1 MAIATFEELRR
12 KRKEPGAMPSFEEL
26 RQQPAAAEPDLA
38 LRTRST
44 RFGGTTIPM
53 PEKAVA
59 DPNVPRLTAAESL
72 KEVGKGL
79 MRMPER
85 LVAQAGNVMEWMAD
99 YKPEKSWNPAERVVG
114 KAWKAIQPEWHSRME
129 EFNRDVIR
137 KYGKKISEF
146 WQQAAETGIEAPS
159 EKYKQQTWGSAP
171 VTKAFTGAFE
181 SGGSFLASL
190 ATGYVTKNPQLG
202 IIMLSSLSGGSAYK
216 SQTKKGVDKGIA
228 QNIAV
233 LTAAWEGLTEQIPFD
248 VILNTTTKSALKRFV
263 KGGSVEGFQEFIQGV
278 GENLFEHFGY
288 NLKDWKSIP
297 DAVKKA
303 VPHLMDNWLDNV
315 TAGFIL
321 GGGASAVIQP
331 SGVKLQEKLDTKETF
346 SRKDVKELYSM
357 DRTTAEE
364 RQNLFDAAKEA
375 PEAAP
380 VAELPEV
387 DPMGQ
392 IDTTSTIPDAE
403 TTPDEGFTEADK
415 VPEEEKVVGQEYKGG
430 AYRSPTQNMGIPRG
444 ATAADVIRFESE
456 ELGNKQGFAHLT
468 PEKLAELEKRPAG
481 DLVWVSPDKKTAATY
496 GQEDIG
502 AETTDADIE
511 RVSDFTGDVAGGE
524 IIAEDGDG
532 GYLVLKKTQP
542 PQAVTEGKA
551 KRGTKKAKK
560 LTADEQ
566 LQGKIDQALKNS
578 SSKKNRALLKKLNN
592 EKTEREKEKLS
603 GVKRHIRHKNRRKV
617 EAEIKNS
624 DAFKSEQEKSDVR
637 REEIDVG
644 RYYVPEKLKGDVY
657 QIIGTPKGKN
667 ETFWSNIQRMFTF
680 DPAEGA
686 TNWEKAVQVGLSKES
701 KGEYTSDAQI
711 DISEFVRRVQEAAEN
726 NPLQNTLKALE
737 NSENPYD
744 VALYTRWAMW
754 TDGSYSQK
762 EIDENVQLIHNQY
775 KEFENE
781 QERQRISKESGGEP
795 ESESG
800 EAKEGDDF
808 TDFLDFQKEAKG
820 TEEVAEPKQAQPA
833 QEKAK
838 PKPKRGTKAAKEQR
852 KTDLLGRPVL
862 EGGAGGGQGQFLNKE
877 DFKTEQEKDRI
888 NKEGDVEGQLDL
900 LDQKPKPK
908 GTGKGTGGA
917 GMAAAV
923 EGESFGKSET
933 IPPRPEKTPAK
944 GTAERKQMERDTYS
958 PEVIEVLD
966 EIQKIFAPAARA
978 GAEVQKRIMR
988 KRMAELAQKQAA
1000 NAAGL
1005 KKHKKALNKLNA
1017 EDVLKFYDGMEL
1029 GKPQSTPQL
1038 DKIAKDLRTLFDSR
1052 LDMVQALGKGYLE
1065 SYNENYFGHIWEHPD
1080 KARNVIVQLLKKK
1093 PLRGQGSFLKK
1104 RVIMTI
1110 REGVEEHGLVPAFKN
1125 PIDMALA
1132 KVHEIDRFLMGS
1144 EIVADMKNTGL
1155 AKFVFGKS
1163 RGPDGWVKIK
1173 DESAFT
1179 VFMPPEIEISEA
1191 YDKHLVDNLTA
1202 FARRFGVDVE
1212 RVMKLGGN
1220 KWGVAYGDKGV
1231 KTKFA
1236 GPVSV
1241 FAHEIGHVIGKRYG
1255 LLNWLTKTGSHVK
1268 GEIKKDG
1275 EENQADARRK
1285 RTVITKEL
1293 RALADMRY
1301 EGSDVGKGFK
1311 KYVRKGAEKEAVLL
1325 ESLIHAPEKFK
1336 EVAPTV
1342 YQAFNQFIA
1351 DHEEL
1356 SELHDIAPSLVIKSS
1371 KGKVFVPGTTVLGQY
1386 YVPEPAAR
1394 LLNNYLSP
1402 GLRTSDNKLVAG
1414 SYDRVRRLGNLM
1426 NQANLGFSAFHG
1438 LNTTTD
1444 VIASHIGLGLRQL
1457 LATPGQRLQ
1466 GLKTLAIAPIS
1477 PAHTWWEGNK
1487 LMKAYEKDLN
1497 DIQDPRVR
1505 EMIEALITSGG
1516 RGGLDAFY
1524 YNQAVQGFSDTFA
1537 DIRRGTSKEKVKA
1550 LGSMPFKAIS
1560 AGLEV
1565 SAKPIMEYLVP
1576 RQKLGL
1582 FSILAQ
1588 HEMERARTGQITD
1601 SQLAERLVQSWDN
1614 VDNRMGQ
1621 LVYDNLF
1628 WNKKMKDFSLMMV
1641 RSVGWNVGSWRE
1653 YGGAFGDMFTGLT
1666 GQRQKQ
1672 GDVWLSQK
1680 IGYFAG
1686 AIITYMTLGS
1696 IIQYMLT
1703 GEPPEE
1709 QKDYFFPKTG
1719 NKNPDGS
1726 DERLS
1731 LPTYAKDWFAYSKHP
1746 ITTMQHKLHPLW
1758 SSLAQMWNNEDF
1770 YGTEIRGHDDPIVQQ
1785 VKDVTEYMA
1794 KQFLPFS
1801 ARSYAKMRKAGS
1813 SKWKAGSTAITG
1825 IISAPASISKS
1836 PAQELMTKHIV
1847 ARLPRGSRTK
1857 AQFDKSRFRK
1867 EIQQKIR
1874 KGQPID
1880 PAEVRAAFTMK
1891 EWKSIKKSARLAPF
1905 ASSFKRL
1912 TLREALDVYTISS
1925 PSERSLTKKLLI
1937 GKMRRYDR
1945 KNADYRDLRDYF
1957 RELVR

>member
-364 RQNLFDAAKEA
+364 RQALFDTQKEA
-375 PEAAP
+375 SEAEGKYDTLTNQQLQEAVRKETEQDAAIRAETDAPEAVEAAP

-387 DPMGQ
+387 GTTGQ

-403 TTPDEGFTEADK
+403 TTADEGFTEADK
-415 VPEEEKVVGQEYKGG
+415 VPEEGKV
-430 AYRSPTQNMGIPRG
+430 
-444 ATAADVIRFESE
+444 
-456 ELGNKQGFAHLT
+456 
-468 PEKLAELEKRPAG
+468 
-481 DLVWVSPDKKTAATY
+481 
-496 GQEDIG
+496 
-502 AETTDADIE
+502 
-511 RVSDFTGDVAGGE
+511 
-524 IIAEDGDG
+524 
-532 GYLVLKKTQP
+532 
-542 PQAVTEGKA
+542 

-603 GVKRHIRHKNRRKV
+603 GVKRHIRHKNRRSV

-624 DAFKSEQEKSDVR
+624 DVFKAEQERSDQR

-686 TNWEKAVQVGLSKES
+686 TNWEKAVQIGLSKES

-852 KTDLLGRPVL
+852 KTDLLGRPEL
-862 EGGAGGGQGQFLNKE
+862 EGGAGGSQGQFLNKE

-908 GTGKGTGGA
+908 GTGKGTGGT

-923 EGESFGKSET
+923 EGTSFGESDP
-933 IPPRPEKTPAK
+933 IPPRSEKTPAK
-944 GTAERKQMERDTYS
+944 GTTERKQMDRDTYS
-958 PEVIEVLD
+958 PEVIEALD

-1000 NAAGL
+1000 NAAAF

-1017 EDVLKFYDGMEL
+1017 EDILRFYDGMEK
-1029 GKPQSTPQL
+1029 GTSQSSLQL

-1052 LDMVQALGKGYLE
+1052 LDMVQALGKGYLK

-1080 KARNVIVQLLKKK
+1080 KARNVIVQLLKKS
-1093 PLRGQGSFLKK
+1093 PLRGQGSFMKK

-1293 RALADMRY
+1293 RALADMRH
-1301 EGSDVGKGFK
+1301 EGIDASKGFK

-1497 DIQDPRVR
+1497 NIQDPRVR

-1836 PAQELMTKHIV
+1836 PAQELITKHIV

-1945 KNADYRDLRDYF
+1945 KKADYRDLRDYF